1 MEVFIIIVTQ
11 GGDRRIATLGPEM
24 CKLQVSKTQSFTHL
38 GLQSLRCRAPALPLH
53 LRRGA
58 LKVLRSGLFEVS
70 SNLEATTAMTVYAIE
85 VFGSL

>member
-1 MEVFIIIVTQ
+1 LIIIVSQ
-11 GGDRRIATLGPEM
+11 GVGRRSQLYALGWM
-24 CKLQVSKTQSFTHL
+24 LQVSKTQSFTHL
-38 GLQSLRCRAPALPLH
+38 GVQSLPCRGDALPQD

-70 SNLEATTAMTVYAIE
+70 SNLEATTAMTAYAIE

>member
-1 MEVFIIIVTQ
+1 MIIIVTQ
-11 GGDRRIATLGPEM
+11 GGDRRSQPYAIE

-38 GLQSLRCRAPALPLH
+38 GLQSLRCRADALPLH

-70 SNLEATTAMTVYAIE
+70 SNLEATTAMTAYAIE